1 MATFDVAPGFAIHI
15 MSVSDVG
22 FDRPIRVQDDPKFPC
37 FDMCTAQSRA
47 DYRNVILSADRPYVK
62 PVKRSLS
69 RWTNGFRCRRAED
82 ANKIF
87 FSRQARCDL
96 VDLRLVDRSA
106 GHRVTR

>member
-1 MATFDVAPGFAIHI
+1 
-15 MSVSDVG
+15 
-22 FDRPIRVQDDPKFPC
+22 
-37 FDMCTAQSRA
+37 MCTPQKRPN
-47 DYRNVILSADRPYVK
+47 DWNVILSADWAYVK

-106 GHRVTR
+106 GHCVTRLASEHDHCEHRVDNLSCFVHRMNGLR